1 MGLAANR
8 QTRAV
13 PNWLLVYG
21 SVVVAAEIG
30 LALVGMPV
38 AAAIHASLLVVLA
51 GHNAFSSVPKD
62 PQIPALMVLPL
73 IRILSLVMPVGGL
86 DPLAA
91 YALVGAPALLGAIG
105 IARALGFDARSLGL
119 GMPSQPWVTAG
130 VAASGIPLGLVLGG
144 TMGPS
149 LAIDGEPNLVMFV
162 LVVPLFVVLLEE
174 LTFRGLLQHVA
185 LVRAPNLG
193 ILIPNVLYAAMYLAS
208 GSGAI
213 AIAMGGTGIL
223 LGAATWRTG
232 SLWGALGAHL
242 LMRLV
247 IQYDPGI

>member
-1 MGLAANR
+1 MSLAANR
-8 QTRAV
+8 HTRAV

-30 LALVGMPV
+30 LALVGTGA

-62 PQIPALMVLPL
+62 PQIPALMVVPL
-73 IRILSLVMPVGGL
+73 IRILSLVMPIGGL

-91 YALVGAPALLGAIG
+91 YVLVGAPALIGVIG
-105 IARALGFDARSLGL
+105 IARALGLDVRSLGL
-119 GMPSQPWVTAG
+119 GMPAQPWVTVGIAATG
-130 VAASGIPLGLVLGG
+130 VPLGLLLGG

-149 LAIDGEPNLVMFV
+149 LAIGGEPNAAMFL
-162 LVVPLFVVLLEE
+162 LVVPLFVVFLEE

-193 ILIPNVLYAAMYLAS
+193 ILIPNVLYAAMYLGS

-213 AIAMGGTGIL
+213 AIAMGGIGIL
-223 LGAATWRTG
+223 FGAAAWRTG
-232 SLWGALGAHL
+232 SLWGVLGAHL